1 MFKQE
6 KAEEKG
12 RYKTAK
18 SCKHKLSRIKEAL
31 LSQKIKELE
40 ETHLEEKARIR
51 QAHKEEMNKIDSA
64 WSKMIRSYDRRIQQ
78 MVERWEDKK
87 EQDLSRLDFEI
98 EKLSEGGLKLRSKS
112 LKQLQKAKRYYL
124 EAENYE
130 QARLIDMEI
139 DERTEQL
146 LKKSEADFNR
156 KCANLQEALDCR
168 HEKEESAL
176 YERIKRA
183 RREQAI
189 HCSAQKKR

>member
-1 MFKQE
+1 
-6 KAEEKG
+6 
-12 RYKTAK
+12 
-18 SCKHKLSRIKEAL
+18 
-31 LSQKIKELE
+31 
-40 ETHLEEKARIR
+40 
-51 QAHKEEMNKIDSA
+51 MNKIDSA